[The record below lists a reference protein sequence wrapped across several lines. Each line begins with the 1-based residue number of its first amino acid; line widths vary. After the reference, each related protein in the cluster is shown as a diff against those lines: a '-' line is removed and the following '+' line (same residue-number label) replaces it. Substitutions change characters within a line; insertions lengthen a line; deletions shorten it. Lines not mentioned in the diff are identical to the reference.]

1 MLSVEDTTIPAVK
14 IVTPKKHGDPRGFF
28 SETWSRKAF
37 AEAGLDLDFVQD
49 NQSLSAP
56 VGTLRGLHFQSP
68 PFAQDKLVRVT
79 RGRILDVAVDIRASS
94 PTFGKHVAVELSA
107 ENWRQ
112 LLVPIGFAHG
122 FVTLEPDTEVLYKV
136 TAPYAPENDHGLAF
150 DDPALGIDWRLP
162 LSGLT
167 LSDKDRKHPRLTEM
181 LRYFD

>member
-1 MLSVEDTTIPAVK
+1 MLSVEETAIPAVK

-37 AEAGLDLDFVQD
+37 AEARLDLDFVQD
-49 NQSLSAP
+49 NQSLSGP

-79 RGRILDVAVDIRASS
+79 RGRILDVAVDIRSSS

-107 ENWRQ
+107 ENWKQ
-112 LLVPIGFAHG
+112 LLVPVGFAHG
-122 FVTLEPDTEVLYKV
+122 FVTLEPDTEVIYKV

-167 LSDKDRKHPRLTEM
+167 LSDKDRKHPRLAEM